1 MKTIRQNINIPQPVF
16 EKWIEILVLYK
27 QLNPTIE
34 VSLTITSVN
43 KAVEWFS
50 TYKEDFMKNIST
62 DDLDKIKKQQL
73 SNNEVSSEQL
83 KEVVSSEQS
92 SDINQ

>member
-50 TYKEDFMKNIST
+50 TYKEDFIKNINT
-62 DDLDKIKKQQL
+62 NQIKKLTNNDNDDSDSSMIEEVTEVTSDQL
-73 SNNEVSSEQL
+73 
-83 KEVVSSEQS
+83 
-92 SDINQ
+92 